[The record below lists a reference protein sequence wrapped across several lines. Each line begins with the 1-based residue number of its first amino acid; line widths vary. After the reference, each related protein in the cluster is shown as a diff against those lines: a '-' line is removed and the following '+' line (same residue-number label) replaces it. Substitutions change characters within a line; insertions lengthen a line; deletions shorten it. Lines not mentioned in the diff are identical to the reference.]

1 MARNHRG
8 VADQRS
14 TERGS
19 GDHLAEARSRN
30 DQADEIS
37 ADRVTLSTIKAAG
50 SYHIAI
56 IQSLPNSP
64 VQFDDTLAAGLT
76 MIFPTMYGWIV
87 QIYGYSPGDA
97 KV

>member
-1 MARNHRG
+1 MRG
-8 VADQRS
+8 YCPKPRPI
-14 TERGS
+14 
-19 GDHLAEARSRN
+19 LI
-30 DQADEIS
+30 DQASSIPEIPTLPLWLDIVD
-37 ADRVTLSTIKAAG
+37 ARTNRVTLSTIKAAG

>member
-1 MARNHRG
+1 MN
-8 VADQRS
+8 VADNRL
-14 TERGS
+14 
-19 GDHLAEARSRN
+19 DEAQNRDDQQTSQAPTASYFRN
-30 DQADEIS
+30 QGRRLTPHA
-37 ADRVTLSTIKAAG
+37 T
-50 SYHIAI
+50 
-56 IQSLPNSP
+56 